1 MNSHRVVVIGAGLA
15 GCCAALEAAKRDFN
29 VTLIDEH
36 PQAPSSMSL
45 DAPYFYGAR
54 LPATLSDAGAVADR
68 VLGANALLLD
78 CLDAGVEVL
87 TNTCVWANLMPGPN
101 LLYTDEKRLGL
112 ADGERSWFLPYDDL
126 IIATGARDLVLSFPG
141 WQLPGVLGAQAA
153 GALLTRYQALGGTKA
168 VVLGSGNVGLRLA
181 RQLLDAGIEVA
192 AVVEVAASVR
202 GDPALQAGLVAAG
215 VAFHTSSVIDSA
227 IGEQQVRAVRVC
239 ALDQQGLPVPGSEEC
254 IDCDT
259 VCIAIG
265 VVPNLELAAQ
275 SGCKATYDAAR
286 GGWVPETDDCGRSSL
301 EHICVVGE
309 AAGVC
314 DKGVLDS
321 VQHLERARRAAV
333 AIGTPQGA
341 EWKPTT
347 ASAAAPLAADAPNEW
362 LRALLAQGGLSV
374 VLCQCEE
381 VTRGEY
387 IALEAPRY
395 LQPSERRRAGPID
408 ASNRASQDF
417 VKRMTRCGMG
427 HCQGRRCRDHAAL
440 LLAHANGQPVGS
452 IVPGSFRAPVRP
464 LPLSAIAGP
473 DESEAVSRTWPIWF
487 QPLNEGEMG

>member
-1 MNSHRVVVIGAGLA
+1 MSSHRVVIIGAGLA
-15 GCCAALEAAKRDFN
+15 GCCAALEAAKRNFT

-36 PQAPSSMSL
+36 PQAPSIMSL
-45 DAPYFYGAR
+45 DSPYFYGTR
-54 LPATLSDAGAVADR
+54 LPAILSDAGAVADR

-78 CLDAGVEVL
+78 CLNAGIEVL
-87 TNTCVWANLMPGPN
+87 TNTCVWANLIPGPN
-101 LLYTDEKRLGL
+101 LQYTDEKRLGL
-112 ADGERSWFLPYDDL
+112 ADGERSWLLPYDDL

-153 GALLTRYQALGGTKA
+153 GALLTRYQALGGAKA

-181 RQLLDAGIEVA
+181 RQLLDSGIEVA
-192 AVVEVAASVR
+192 AVVEVAADVR
-202 GDPALQAGLVAAG
+202 GNPALHAELRAAG
-215 VAFHTSSVIDSA
+215 VVFRTSSVIDSA
-227 IGEQQVRAVRVC
+227 IGEQEVRAVRLC
-239 ALDQQGLPVPGSEEC
+239 TLDQQALPVPGTEES

-265 VVPNLELAAQ
+265 AVPNIELAAQ
-275 SGCKATYDAAR
+275 SGCKVIYDAAR
-286 GGWVPETDDCGRSSL
+286 GGWIPETDDSGRSSL
-301 EHICVVGE
+301 PHVYVVGE

-314 DKGVLDS
+314 EEGVLNS
-321 VQHLERARRAAV
+321 ALYVEQAHRAAAAV
-333 AIGTPQGA
+333 GTALTAGWTPIS
-341 EWKPTT
+341 
-347 ASAAAPLAADAPNEW
+347 ASAAALIAPDAPNEW

-387 IALEAPRY
+387 LAIEAPRY
-395 LQPSERRRAGPID
+395 LEPRERRRAGPID
-408 ASNRASQDF
+408 ASNRESQDF

-427 HCQGRRCRDHAAL
+427 HCQGKRCREHAAL
-440 LLAHANGQPVGS
+440 LLAHANGQPVAA
-452 IVPGSFRAPVRP
+452 IVPGSYRAPVRP
-464 LPLSAIAGP
+464 LPLSVIAGP